1 MRRLAFSG
9 CVPRGLSRY
18 RSRMRHGTTLVET
31 LLVVTLLSLATLI
44 MVPHLERP
52 LAQVTVE
59 SEAHRIAAAHTRARL
74 TSVASGRV
82 TLLRLTGDSL
92 TIETVAGGDTIR
104 RWTGH
109 GPAAAG
115 ATLSGPTRP
124 LRFTPSGITFGVS
137 NGTWIIEY
145 RGVQRKV
152 ITSRL
157 GRLRIIRP

>member
-9 CVPRGLSRY
+9 CMPRGWTRY

-44 MVPHLERP
+44 MVPRLERP
-52 LAQVTVE
+52 LARMTVE
-59 SEAHRIAAAHTRARL
+59 SEAQRIAAAHTRARL
-74 TSVASGRV
+74 TSVASGHV
-82 TLLRLTGDSL
+82 TLLRLTADSL
-92 TIETVAGGDTIR
+92 TIETVAGGDTVR

-109 GPAAAG
+109 GPAAVG

-124 LRFTPSGITFGVS
+124 LRFTPTGITFGVS